1 MISIKSILRLL
12 LVITALLAVGAD
24 ETVTSIRGRVNT
36 IIAEAQNRE
45 DLQEQD
51 HRMVRISEGG
61 GIHDLIH
68 GIMDIAQKATDFASR
83 VANFCAENGSDGGV
97 IQEFCDDVL

>member
-24 ETVTSIRGRVNT
+24 ETVTSIRGRANT
-36 IIAEAQNRE
+36 IIAEAQNR

-51 HRMVRISEGG
+51 HRMLARGG
-61 GIHDLIH
+61 GIHDLIQS
-68 GIMDIAQKATDFASR
+68 IMDIAQEATDFAFR
-83 VANFCAENGSDGGV
+83 VANFCAENGTDGGP
-97 IQEFCDDVL
+97 IQEFCDEAL